1 MTGATP
7 AAQGLDTESA
17 DWVSRLATPGPDHES
32 AVRDLHSLLLRVARR
47 EVHRRAAG
55 LPFSGRELDDLAMQ
69 AADDATFAVVAKVD
83 LFRGESR
90 FTTWAYRFVVL
101 EVSHKVGRHFWR
113 HPRAE
118 LTEDDWNHLP
128 DVAAPPPHVVSEV
141 RELNRAVRRAVQDDL
156 TDHQRRIFEDAIL
169 RGIPLDALAV
179 RYDTT
184 RNALYKTLFDARR
197 RIRTR
202 LVTDDYLP
210 DEQRREARPVSDW
223 SQLDAFLQTDPADVG
238 CDEALRILHVYV
250 ELVASGEDAG
260 PRYPGV
266 ASHLHQCGPCGE
278 DFEGLLALVT
288 DPPSSSARTR
298 LREILRGRR

>member
-7 AAQGLDTESA
+7 AQGLDTESA
-17 DWVSRLATPGPDHES
+17 DWLSRLSGPGLHHES
-32 AVRDLHSLLLRVARR
+32 AVRDLHGLLLRVARR
-47 EVHRRAAG
+47 EVHRRAAR
-55 LPFSGRELDDLAMQ
+55 LAFSGRELDDLAMQ

-101 EVSHKVGRHFWR
+101 EVSRKVGRHFWR
-113 HPRAE
+113 QPRAE

-128 DVAAPPPHVVSEV
+128 DAVAAPPHIVAEV
-141 RELNRAVRRAVQDDL
+141 RELSHAVRRAVEDDL
-156 TDHQRRIFEDAIL
+156 SEHQRRVFEDAIL

-197 RIRTR
+197 RIRAR
-202 LVTDDYLP
+202 LVAGDFLP
-210 DEQRREARPVSDW
+210 DEQRREPQPLSDW
-223 SQLDAFLQTDPADVG
+223 SQLDAFLATDPADVG

-288 DPPSSSARTR
+288 DAPSSGARTR
-298 LREILRGRR
+298 LRKILQGRR

>member
-7 AAQGLDTESA
+7 AQEIDTESA
-17 DWVSRLATPGPDHES
+17 DWVSRLGTPGPDHES
-32 AVRDLHSLLLRVARR
+32 AVGDLHTLLLRIARR
-47 EVHRRAAG
+47 EVYRRAAG
-55 LPFSGRELDDLAMQ
+55 LAFSGRELDDLAMQ

-128 DVAAPPPHVVSEV
+128 DLVAAPPHVVSEV

-202 LVTDDYLP
+202 LVADEYLP

-223 SQLDAFLQTDPADVG
+223 SQLDAFLRTDPADVG

-288 DPPSSSARTR
+288 DPPTSGARTR
-298 LREILRGRR
+298 LRKILRGRR

>member
-1 MTGATP
+1 MTRATP
-7 AAQGLDTESA
+7 AQGLDTESA
-17 DWVSRLATPGPDHES
+17 DWVNRLGRPGRDHES
-32 AVRDLHSLLLRVARR
+32 AIRDLHTLLLRVARR

-55 LPFSGRELDDLAMQ
+55 LAFSGRELDDLAMQ

-101 EVSHKVGRHFWR
+101 EVSHKIGRHFWR
-113 HPRAE
+113 HPRAD
-118 LTEDDWNHLP
+118 LTEHDWDHLP
-128 DVAAPPPHVVSEV
+128 DVVGAPPHVVAEV
-141 RELNRAVRRAVQDDL
+141 RELSRAVRRAVEDDL

-197 RIRTR
+197 RIRAR
-202 LVTDDYLP
+202 LVASDYLA

-223 SQLDAFLQTDPADVG
+223 SQLDAFLLTDPADVG
-238 CDEALRILHVYV
+238 CDEAIRILHVYV
-250 ELVASGEDAG
+250 ELVASGGDAG
-260 PRYPGV
+260 SRYPGV

-288 DPPSSSARTR
+288 DPPSDGARTR
-298 LREILRGRR
+298 LRKILRGRR

>member
-7 AAQGLDTESA
+7 VQGLDAESA
-17 DWVSRLATPGPDHES
+17 DWVSRLGAPGRDQDS
-32 AVRDLHSLLLRVARR
+32 AVRDLHTLLVRVARR

-55 LPFSGRELDDLAMQ
+55 LAFSGRELDDLAMQ

-128 DVAAPPPHVVSEV
+128 DVVVAPPHVVAEV
-141 RELNRAVRRAVQDDL
+141 RELSRAVRRAVEDDL

-197 RIRTR
+197 RIRAR
-202 LVTDDYLP
+202 LVASDYLA
-210 DEQRREARPVSDW
+210 DEQRREPGPASDW
-223 SQLDAFLQTDPADVG
+223 SQLDAFLETDPADVG
-238 CDEALRILHVYV
+238 CDEAMRILHVYV
-250 ELVASGEDAG
+250 ELVANGEDAG

-266 ASHLHQCGPCGE
+266 ASHLHQGGPCGE

-288 DPPSSSARTR
+288 DPPNSGARAR
-298 LREILRGRR
+298 LRKILRGRR